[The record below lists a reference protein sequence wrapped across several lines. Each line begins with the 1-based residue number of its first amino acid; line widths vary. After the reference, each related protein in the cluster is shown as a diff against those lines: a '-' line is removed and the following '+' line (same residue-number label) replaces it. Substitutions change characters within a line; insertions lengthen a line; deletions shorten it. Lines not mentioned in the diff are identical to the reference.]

1 MNYLLLIA
9 YYLSILTFYLGAIMY
24 LLPIPLS
31 GLKRWGPRL
40 ISDAFLILV
49 LALTVNTIFSAA
61 NFVRVILGGDWTRFL
76 MFVKGLIAQNTLS
89 IIILSQAQYAL
100 SRIGLSKILSI
111 VTQSIAYSLYAL
123 LMLYIISVII
133 KSSYEWI
140 ASLGIALMAIPFRIA
155 RNAGAFLLAFS
166 IVFYTALP
174 LYPSFVSLFMT
185 GYSQQPSTSLIL
197 GHIVNENGTTI
208 TSGFISLKDERTGKM
223 YGLIPIS
230 KGAFYIL
237 SLPKD
242 LNLSDKITLYYDVDG
257 HLFFTNVTNMT
268 ILQLCNATSNIIPLQ
283 PCIINV
289 RVYGIAYYNNGI
301 AIHVNPWPKKIHV
314 IYNPYDHTLWINLSC
329 KKCDLYLS
337 FTITRKINSV
347 CIDGQCMPIQGF
359 IKYCWTWH
367 GLEGCTA
374 VIYIQGDHQI
384 IVKLYDMTLPS
395 EPLLGISSF
404 GNLYSTSS
412 IISLENAARL
422 LYVQLISS
430 VLYLAILTSIS
441 FGVARLLG
449 GTSRLRVI

>member
-1 MNYLLLIA
+1 MHYLLLIA

-49 LALTVNTIFSAA
+49 LALTVDTIFSVAD
-61 NFVRVILGGDWTRFL
+61 FVRLILGGDWTRFL
-76 MFVKGLIAQNTLS
+76 TFVKGLIAQNTLS

-174 LYPSFVSLFMT
+174 LYPSFVSLFVT
-185 GYSQQPSTSLIL
+185 GYSQASTSLIL
-197 GHIVNENGTTI
+197 GHIINENGTTI

-268 ILQLCNATSNIIPLQ
+268 IRQLCNVSSNAMPLQ

-301 AIHVNPWPKKIHV
+301 AVHVNPWPKRIHV
-314 IYNPYDHTLWINLSC
+314 FYNSYDHTLCINLSC
-329 KKCDLYLS
+329 EKCDLYIS
-337 FTITRKINSV
+337 FTMIRKIDSV
-347 CIDGQCMPIQGF
+347 CIDGQCMPIQSF
-359 IKYCWTWH
+359 MKYCWTWY
-367 GLEGCTA
+367 GLDGCTA
-374 VIYIQGDHQI
+374 VLHIQGDRQI
-384 IVKLYDMTLPS
+384 VAKLSDTSTPS
-395 EPLLGISSF
+395 EPLLSVSPF
-404 GNLYSTSS
+404 GNLYSISS
-412 IISLENAARL
+412 TISLENAARL

-430 VLYLAILTSIS
+430 ILYLAVLTSIS
-441 FGVARLLG
+441 LGLARLLG
-449 GTSRLRVI
+449 GTSRLRVV